1 MDLLILH
8 SFPDLF
14 TSREGDIAA
23 VLNVIDSRVSVDHN
37 NMLDMRFTK
46 EEVTQ
51 ALFSMHP
58 DKSFGPNAMNPAFL
72 KSFWQ
77 TVGKDRYCLF
87 LYFFFL
93 ENCMFPLGLND
104 TTIVL
109 IPKIDGPEFITDMRP
124 ITLFNVIYKVEAKT
138 LANKLKLVLP
148 YIISDSQSAFIGGS
162 S

>member
-87 LYFFFL
+87 LYFFSWKIACFL
-93 ENCMFPLGLND
+93 WD
-104 TTIVL
+104 
-109 IPKIDGPEFITDMRP
+109 
-124 ITLFNVIYKVEAKT
+124 
-138 LANKLKLVLP
+138 
-148 YIISDSQSAFIGGS
+148 
-162 S
+162 